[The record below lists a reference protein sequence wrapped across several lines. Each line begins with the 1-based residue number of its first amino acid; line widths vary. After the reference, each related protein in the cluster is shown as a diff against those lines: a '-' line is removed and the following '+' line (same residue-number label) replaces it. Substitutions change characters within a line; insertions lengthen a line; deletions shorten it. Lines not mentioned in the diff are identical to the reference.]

1 MKIYLVCLLLIT
13 SSLYISIPASRSIAQ
28 PQPPTK
34 TKAAATAKIISPAAA
49 LNRLI
54 VAEKLD
60 PSWFTPE
67 FLKAVDKNSDVNA
80 LQLQRDIT
88 MKLGRF
94 RYGNYKS
101 IQSIGGNKYRVL
113 FDRSEPDAVIIKLS
127 VDAKGRIASL
137 EISEK
142 NKPAPTAQA
151 QASAQAAL
159 DKSFKTNTRANGES
173 SPILVSLKQWLGNY
187 QKVQKVNATNYL
199 GTFVGGSA
207 SVTINFK
214 PDGSILMLRGFA
226 NENYSMGCPT
236 TKISIEQAP
245 ANLQKIFSNCPNL
258 KWAIL
263 LESIQPLI

>member
-1 MKIYLVCLLLIT
+1 MKTYLACLLLIT
-13 SSLYISIPASRSIAQ
+13 SSIWLVPSPSVIAKPKPTDITTVVA
-28 PQPPTK
+28 PQV
-34 TKAAATAKIISPAAA
+34 ISPAAA

-54 VAEKLD
+54 VAEKLAA
-60 PSWFTPE
+60 SWFTPA
-67 FLKAVDKNSDVNA
+67 FLKVVDKNSDVNA
-80 LQLQRDIT
+80 LQLQRDFT

-101 IQSIGGNKYRVL
+101 VEPIGDNKYRVL

-151 QASAQAAL
+151 QAAAQAAL

-187 QKVQKVNATNYL
+187 QKVQKVDAAKYL
-199 GTFVGGSA
+199 GIFDRGSA
-207 SVTINFK
+207 PVTINFK
-214 PDGSILMLRGFA
+214 SDGSID
-226 NENYSMGCPT
+226 NYSMGCPT
-236 TKISIEQAP
+236 AKISIEQAP
-245 ANLQKIFSNCPNL
+245 AELQKIFATCPNL
-258 KWAIL
+258 K
-263 LESIQPLI
+263 